1 MNCLIVRFIY
11 SWGNVIILYVKV
23 FLFKV
28 FIKMVLKDNDW
39 ERYLWVVYDEFR
51 VLYFVLFG
59 VDKFYVVVWG
69 YSLS

>member
-59 VDKFYVVVWG
+59 VDIFYVVVWG
-69 YSLS
+69 CSLS

>member
-23 FLFKV
+23 FLFEV

-59 VDKFYVVVWG
+59 VDIFYVVVWG
-69 YSLS
+69 CSLS